1 MLLVSK
7 RSAIT
12 LALCV
17 LSLVAVSQQATYK
30 TYTNSQTLGNTV
42 TVNWLV
48 DGDYVYFKITKAA
61 AGPVVFGIGKSMSDA
76 DVVAIE
82 RPTTTSVSIQDCL
95 QKSSGAPTCSGTSTR
110 WMWATS
116 AAESSEAT
124 ATGFT
129 VELKRLAKY
138 TSTSESA
145 GIKYIYSGS
154 NSIIFQQTSGTSVA
168 PHATTVNDRGAM
180 MISFTGGNLQAAASS
195 ASIFKLLGIF
205 AIFILSCL

>member
-30 TYTNSQTLGNTV
+30 IYTNSQTLGNTV

-61 AGPVVFGIGKSMSDA
+61 AGPVVFGIGKSMQDA

-82 RPTTTSVSIQDCL
+82 RPTTTSVAIQDCL

-116 AAESSEAT
+116 VAESSEAT

-138 TSTSESA
+138 T
-145 GIKYIYSGS
+145 
-154 NSIIFQQTSGTSVA
+154 
-168 PHATTVNDRGAM
+168 
-180 MISFTGGNLQAAASS
+180 
-195 ASIFKLLGIF
+195 
-205 AIFILSCL
+205 